1 MVGVVELV
9 AGAISLLLIN
19 RAYVA
24 YTLKKEVSKLN
35 TKVLVTEDE
44 VARKEK
50 VIKDLKSELKDVYA
64 QIETFKTEVCDKECV
79 CEPDTEVVATPKS
92 KSKKSK

>member
-9 AGAISLLLIN
+9 AEVVSLLLLN

-24 YTLKKEVSKLN
+24 YKLKKEVSKLN

-50 VIKDLKSELKDVYA
+50 VIKDLKSELKDIYA
-64 QIETFKTEVCDKECV
+64 QVEIFKTEVCDKECI
-79 CEPDTEVVATPKS
+79 CEPDTEVLATPKS
-92 KSKKSK
+92 KSKKK